1 MMLGKRN
8 SKEDFS
14 DVLDDLKG
22 SFSTGKS
29 QAAT

>member
-1 MMLGKRN
+1 MILGRRH
-8 SKEDFS
+8 SREDFS
-14 DVLDDLKG
+14 HVLNNLKG